1 MLIVA
6 VAAGLWAL
14 LMNARGTSAVRIHA
28 SVVFAHYGER
38 TPPLLPD
45 MTELTPLGAQ
55 QMFSAGAF
63 FRSRYI
69 TSRPA
74 AEDNATA
81 SRPIW
86 GLRTHRISDHQVHV
100 GVAGAGPTAGSA
112 LAFMQGLYP
121 PLDNSSKGVVL
132 SSQSLLANGSN
143 VVGPLGGYQYAR
155 MNSPSILD
163 PDSIWLAGDVG
174 CAQHAYSTTD
184 YFSTREF
191 AETSASSQDLYG
203 NIAAQFLRGAA
214 PGVPLDYR
222 NAFPVFESVRYGD
235 VHVRGIHEQL
245 QQSDLARLRALASRR
260 EYAANGNLSASGLVP
275 GDQIRAVAG
284 KTLAAKVLRLLTS
297 NVESRGSAR
306 KINLLFG
313 NHRPFLAF
321 FALARLPDINTNFY
335 DLPELGSIMVFELFS
350 AGNATADDD
359 DSGSDAYPEVS
370 DLMVRFLFRNGTT
383 EEDALIAYPV
393 FGRGRSRTN
402 MRWSDF
408 RSEMT
413 KILIP
418 SVGRW
423 CDVCASR
430 SPFCAFYGTDEDASG
445 LTAGSRSGRRSTQ
458 MRPVV
463 AGVVGSVVTLGVV
476 AIVVAATM
484 LLGRVRFYRAGT
496 KRPSAD
502 PGGFRGAEKLAS
514 VPDLV
519 GGKVQ
524 TGEDDRGHARV
535 GSWELTAGK
544 PDEGRARTSADTR
557 FEQPQGE
564 EDDATVNPF
573 ASPVPVEDRF

>member
-143 VVGPLGGYQYAR
+143 VVGPLGGYQYPR

-174 CAQHAYSTTD
+174 CAQHAYSTTG

-203 NIAAQFLRGAA
+203 NIAAKFLRGAA

-393 FGRGRSRTN
+393 SAGVEAGPT
-402 MRWSDF
+402 
-408 RSEMT
+408 
-413 KILIP
+413 
-418 SVGRW
+418 
-423 CDVCASR
+423 C
-430 SPFCAFYGTDEDASG
+430 
-445 LTAGSRSGRRSTQ
+445 GSRSGRRSTQ

-514 VPDLV
+514 DPDLV

-564 EDDATVNPF
+564 EDDATVNPY

>member
-1 MLIVA
+1 MLIA
-6 VAAGLWAL
+6 AAAAGLWAL
-14 LMNARGTSAVRIHA
+14 LTNARGASALRIHA

-38 TPPLLPD
+38 TPPLLPG

-81 SRPIW
+81 SLPIW
-86 GLRTHRISDHQVHV
+86 GLRTHRISDDQVYV
-100 GVAGAGPTAGSA
+100 NAADAGPAAGSA

-121 PLDNSSKGVVL
+121 PLGNSSKGLVL

-143 VVGPLGGYQYAR
+143 VVGPLGGYQYPR
-155 MNSPSILD
+155 MNSPSIMD

-191 AETSASSQDLYG
+191 AETSDSSQDLYG
-203 NIAAQFLRGAA
+203 NIEAKFLRGAT
-214 PGVPLDYR
+214 PGAPLDYR

-284 KTLAAKVLRLLTS
+284 KTMAAKVLGLLTS
-297 NVESRGSAR
+297 NIESRGSLR

-313 NHRPFLAF
+313 NHKPFLAF
-321 FALARLPDINTNFY
+321 FALARLPSVNTNFY
-335 DLPELGSIMVFELFS
+335 GLPEPGSSMVFELFS
-350 AGNATADDD
+350 AGNATDDD
-359 DSGSDAYPEVS
+359 DGGSDAYPDAS
-370 DLMVRFLFRNGTT
+370 KLMVRFLFRNGSA
-383 EEDALIAYPV
+383 EEDVMIAYPI
-393 FGRGRSRTN
+393 FGRSRSRTSVPWN
-402 MRWSDF
+402 DF
-408 RSEMT
+408 RSKMT

-430 SPFCAFYGTDEDASG
+430 SPFCAFYGTDEDASARA
-445 LTAGSRSGRRSTQ
+445 AGPRSGRRSTQ

-463 AGVVGSVVTLGVV
+463 AGVVGAVVTLAVL

-484 LLGRVRFYRAGT
+484 LLGRVRFYRAGG
-496 KRPSAD
+496 KRPPAD
-502 PGGFRGAEKLAS
+502 LGGFKGAEKLAS
-514 VPDLV
+514 DADVV
-519 GGKVQ
+519 AGKVHS
-524 TGEDDRGHARV
+524 GEDDKGHARV
-535 GSWELTAGK
+535 GSWELMARK

-557 FEQPQGE
+557 SEQPAPDE
-564 EDDATVNPF
+564 EDDLAVNPF
-573 ASPVPVEDRF
+573 ANPVPVEDRV